1 MSVEEGLECRCEKF
15 RRRSVQKLRK
25 KAAEHD
31 MQGELACF
39 LSKESCAATFAAC
52 ADESNSD
59 LGIGASLVRVSEASF
74 VRLMLVVAQLC
85 LWKIEIWCVW
95 LEMTG
100 RK

>member
-15 RRRSVQKLRK
+15 RKRSVQKFRK

-31 MQGELACF
+31 TQGELACAQ
-39 LSKESCAATFAAC
+39 SKESCAAAFAMD
-52 ADESNSD
+52 ADEPNSD

-85 LWKIEIWCVW
+85 MQGIGIWRVW